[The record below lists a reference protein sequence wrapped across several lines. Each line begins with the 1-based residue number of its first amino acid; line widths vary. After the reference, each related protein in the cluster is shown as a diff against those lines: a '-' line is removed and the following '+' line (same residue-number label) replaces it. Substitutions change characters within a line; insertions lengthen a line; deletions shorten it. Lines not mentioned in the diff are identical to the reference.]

1 MILICT
7 GNKELYICRVYIQ
20 FDMDN
25 ITQYV
30 NNMTDDEKDA
40 LPLYQINDAIY
51 RYLGNVVAGDGQHL
65 YAFLDNDHRRN
76 IIYIPFDPP
85 AEVNAVHN
93 PDVFNEDEVNAAHD
107 ELLAARRRKR
117 AEYVAALSPPS
128 RAARESRKAR
138 HAAENISRRAAH
150 RAAIAAY
157 EAQQI
162 NPHNIFQQ
170 QAPLQRPRSPVR
182 QQPADPNSRRR
193 RKMLSRDQRIESRR
207 ERQRLVNEGR
217 IFGGKTRR
225 LRHKA

>member
-1 MILICT
+1 
-7 GNKELYICRVYIQ
+7 
-20 FDMDN
+20 MDN

-30 NNMTDDEKDA
+30 NNMTDDEIDA
-40 LPLYQINDAIY
+40 LPPYHINDAIY

-65 YAFLDNDHRRN
+65 YVFLDNDHRRN
-76 IIYIPFDPP
+76 INYLPFDPP

-93 PDVFNEDEVNAAHD
+93 PDEAEVNAASD
-107 ELLAARRRKR
+107 ELSAERRRKR
-117 AEYVAALSPPS
+117 LEYVATLSPHS

-138 HAAENISRRAAH
+138 RAAENISRRAAH

-162 NPHNIFQQ
+162 NPLNIFQQ

-193 RKMLSRDQRIESRR
+193 RKMLSRDQQMERR
-207 ERQRLVNEGR
+207 RKRFSR
-217 IFGGKTRR
+217 IFGGKTHRR
-225 LRHKA
+225 RHRSIKCKA